1 MSDEQTYKELVV
13 GLSESNRFF
22 IIVVDSAGSYK
33 VNISFSTEV
42 ARKVRDRLDSL
53 LDLVDYEESD
63 QCDD

>member
-1 MSDEQTYKELVV
+1 MNEEQAHEELVV

-33 VNISFSTEV
+33 VNVSFSTEV

-53 LDLVDYEESD
+53 LDLIDYEELD
-63 QCDD
+63 QCD